1 MQPITTPWSDT
12 QKILALFLCIA
23 FVVVIFVWMF
33 FPPRSDQGATA
44 VLNTL
49 VGALSGFVGMVITF
63 YFGSSRNA
71 NTKDN
76 TIAQLV
82 APAAATETVTPA
94 SPLPRSTPTG

>member
-1 MQPITTPWSDT
+1 MIEQPPATPWSDT
-12 QKILALFLCIA
+12 QKILALVVTAA
-23 FVVVIFVWMF
+23 FILVIFVWMF
-33 FPPRSDQGATA
+33 FPPKTDQGSTA

-49 VGALSGFVGMVITF
+49 VGTLGGLTTMVLTF

-82 APAAATETVTPA
+82 APDET
-94 SPLPRSTPTG
+94 SKPLPPTTPTG